1 MAPEW
6 VEAALS
12 KVAAGVGAKAADMAP
27 VRVEAAESAVAAW
40 VGAATVAVTRT
51 KAASDQ
57 SSEGTRTA
65 WVGASMGV
73 ARAAVAVA
81 VGAEAKVSGMAA
93 EVTGTPEVT
102 MGYATRTREAKG
114 AAGTEGP

>member
-1 MAPEW
+1 
-6 VEAALS
+6 
-12 KVAAGVGAKAADMAP
+12 
-27 VRVEAAESAVAAW
+27 
-40 VGAATVAVTRT
+40 
-51 KAASDQ
+51 
-57 SSEGTRTA
+57 
-65 WVGASMGV
+65 MGV
-73 ARAAVAVA
+73 ARAAVGVEVAVV